1 MKLSSKQRKELEGV
15 IKAKEKA
22 DEVLRAQ
29 AILMLDNATS
39 IETIREIT
47 GFKRRQTF
55 LLRKRFL
62 DEGLD
67 SITDKRK
74 GKPKE
79 LLSKQQ
85 REEIIQIIKTKTP
98 KNLGYV
104 HDFWT
109 TGILADHIK
118 TKYKVS
124 YKSKTSLYVIFK
136 GATFS
141 YHTPARR
148 YDLQDKEE
156 IKKFKRKARKTIE
169 KHWYTN
175 TVILS
180 EDEMVLTTATT
191 IQKVW
196 LPKGESPYIEVRT
209 GTKHR
214 AHIYGFLNIKDGTE
228 HAFKTEKQNMFV
240 TVEVLEKVRTLY
252 KNKHILLFWD
262 NAGWHLGSAV
272 QNWIKKDD
280 NLEIVHFPK
289 YTPEENPQEHVWK
302 KGRGAITHNK
312 YIEDLEKTSD
322 ELVSYFNSNAF
333 SYSLAGFSAS
343 S

>member
-1 MKLSSKQRKELEGV
+1 MKLSSKQRKELDSV

-29 AILMLDNATS
+29 AILMLDGATP
-39 IETIREIT
+39 IETIKEIT

-62 DEGLD
+62 DEGID

-79 LLSKQQ
+79 LLLKKE
-85 REEIIQIIKTKTP
+85 REEIIQIVKTKTP
-98 KNLGYV
+98 KNLGYQS
-104 HDFWT
+104 DFWT
-109 TGILADHIK
+109 TGILADYIK
-118 TKYKVS
+118 IKYKVS
-124 YKSKTSLYVIFK
+124 YKSKTSLYVIFR

-148 YDLQDKEE
+148 YDLQDEEE
-156 IKKFKRKARKTIE
+156 IKKFRRKAKKAIE
-169 KHWYTN
+169 KQWHTN

-180 EDEMVLTTATT
+180 GDEMVLTTATT
-191 IQKVW
+191 VQKVW
-196 LPKGESPYIEVRT
+196 LRKGESPYIEVRT
-209 GTKHR
+209 GTRHR
-214 AHIYGFLNIKDGTE
+214 AHVYGFLNIKNGKE
-228 HAFKTEKQNMFV
+228 HAFLTEKQNMFM
-240 TVEVLEKVRTLY
+240 TVEVLEKVRVIY
-252 KNKHILLFWD
+252 PKKHILLFWD

-272 QNWIKKDD
+272 QAWMKKDG
-280 NLEIVHFPK
+280 NMEIIRFPK

-302 KGRGAITHNK
+302 KGRGAITHNR
-312 YIEDLEKTSD
+312 YIENLEGAAN
-322 ELVSYFNSNAF
+322 ELVSYFNTNTF
-333 SYSLAGFSAS
+333 SYSLVGYSAS